1 LIIKAVFS
9 DKIVILISHYLKLYL
24 AYNTKLMINRCFATV
39 PLLFVVLII
48 SSCQKST
55 PAPERL
61 VVGNNT
67 PVAPIDSNWSFEST
81 PSFADEFNYN
91 GTPDTSKW
99 GYDLGGGGWGNQEL
113 EYYTNSLKNAYVSN
127 GLLHITALQENL
139 GGMGYTSA
147 RMVSKNNGALLYG
160 RIEASAKLPHGKGVW
175 PAIWMLPNDYKY
187 GDWPKSGEVD
197 IMEQVGFD
205 PLNVHFSVHDANNFG
220 SNSHTAQIQIATDTS
235 AFHKYR
241 VDWTPYAI
249 RGYYDD
255 QQLFSYINSGSG
267 YTDWPFDQKFHVLM
281 NLAIGGSWGGSQGVD
296 GGICP
301 ATMEVDYIHFY
312 KMIHK

>member
-1 LIIKAVFS
+1 MTNRYFALIGFVLAVF
-9 DKIVILISHYLKLYL
+9 
-24 AYNTKLMINRCFATV
+24 
-39 PLLFVVLII
+39 II
-48 SSCQKST
+48 SSCQKNEPT
-55 PAPERL
+55 PTKINIVP
-61 VVGNNT
+61 NNQLP
-67 PVAPIDSNWSFEST
+67 PVDSGWSFAGT

-113 EYYTNSLKNAYVSN
+113 EDYTDSLKNAYVSN
-127 GLLHITALQENL
+127 GVLHITALQQHL
-139 GGMGYTSA
+139 GGMNYTSA
-147 RMVSKNNGALLYG
+147 RMVSKNNGVLLYG

-175 PAIWMLPNDYKY
+175 PAIWMLPNDYVY
-187 GDWPKSGEVD
+187 GGWPKSGEID

-220 SNSHTAQIQIATDTS
+220 GNSHTAQMMIASDTS

-255 QQLFSYINSGSG
+255 QQVFNYVNNGNG
-267 YTDWPFDQKFHVLM
+267 FADWPFDEKFHVLL

-296 GGICP
+296 PGICP
-301 ATMEVDYIHFY
+301 ATMEVDYIRFY
-312 KMIHK
+312 KMLNKK